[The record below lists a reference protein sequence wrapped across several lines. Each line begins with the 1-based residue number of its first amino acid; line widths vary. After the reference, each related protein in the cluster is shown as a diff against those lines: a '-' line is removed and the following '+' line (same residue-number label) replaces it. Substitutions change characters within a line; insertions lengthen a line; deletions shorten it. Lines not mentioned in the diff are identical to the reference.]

1 METSTQISPDIYVHL
16 RIVVAIVLGLS
27 ISRLLTGLAR
37 FIQHP
42 SRDRVYPIHLAWV
55 FFLLISVVHFWW
67 FEFQLFTIQV
77 WTFQIYI
84 FVITYAGL
92 FFLTCALLF
101 PDEMEE
107 YSGYREY
114 LMSRRKWFFGLLA
127 TIFLVDVVD
136 AYLKGVEHLQSYG
149 TEYPIRTAV
158 FVGICVVAMI
168 TTNQRFHALFAAAA
182 LLYQVT
188 WILRQFGVMS

>member
-1 METSTQISPDIYVHL
+1 
-16 RIVVAIVLGLS
+16 
-27 ISRLLTGLAR
+27 
-37 FIQHP
+37 
-42 SRDRVYPIHLAWV
+42 
-55 FFLLISVVHFWW
+55 
-67 FEFQLFTIQV
+67 
-77 WTFQIYI
+77 
-84 FVITYAGL
+84 
-92 FFLTCALLF
+92 
-101 PDEMEE
+101 
-107 YSGYREY
+107 
-114 LMSRRKWFFGLLA
+114 MSRRKWFFGLLA